1 MSDTFTKVKY
11 LVAAGKSQVTEHSQ
25 ESLLDDGIDLDEIL
39 KSVATGQVVED
50 YPDAFKGPSVLLL
63 QIIRNGLP
71 VHVLWGLSKLNE
83 NVASLVTV
91 YFPAPEK
98 WYDGFIKRRPK

>member
-1 MSDTFTKVKY
+1 MSDTFAKVKG

-39 KSVATGQVVED
+39 ESVSTGQVIED

-63 QIIRNGLP
+63 QMIRKDLP
-71 VHVLWGLSKLNE
+71 VHALWGLSKSNE
-83 NVASLVTV
+83 NVASLITV